1 MNLLL
6 DTHAFLW
13 YYSGSSNLSQTA
25 RLAIENPAND
35 FFVSMAS
42 LWEISIKNSL
52 GKLDLDASLD
62 TFFKDIVLKGFNLMP
77 IDPSHILQ
85 SASLPP
91 HHRDPF
97 DRIIIGQALAE
108 QMAVVTKD
116 SLFEPYCVNSGL
128 QLIW

>member
-13 YYSGSSNLSQTA
+13 YYSGSSNLSPNA
-25 RLAIENPAND
+25 KLAIENPEND

-42 LWEISIKNSL
+42 LWEIAIKNGL
-52 GKLDLDASLD
+52 GKLDLDAPLD
-62 TFFKDIVLKGFNLMP
+62 TFFKDIVQKGFNLMP

-85 SASLPP
+85 SAALPP

-97 DRIIIGQALAE
+97 DRLIIGQALAE

-116 SLFEPYCVNSGL
+116 SLFEPYCLPLGM

>member
-13 YYSGSSNLSQTA
+13 YYSGSSNLSTKA
-25 RLAIENPAND
+25 RFAIENPEND

-42 LWEISIKNSL
+42 LWEISIKNGL
-52 GKLDLDASLD
+52 GKLDLDAPLD

-85 SASLPP
+85 SAALPS

-108 QMAVVTKD
+108 QMPVVTKD
-116 SLFEPYCVNSGL
+116 SLFEPYCQSSEL